1 MGCSLGGQKN
11 PRDQREQSSMDLPSP
26 ITRTPSLSCL
36 VMLLVLDSLKKPLSV
51 SVSLPA
57 PLSLSLSLYLCHWTG
72 LPASQ
77 GKWNSP
83 TFHIHSPS
91 SCSLYHAPKH
101 AINAYSKYH
110 MVYYQQTLKLLKTL
124 KITNFKTYK
133 INQTTYKLIRIFIL
147 KKNQGIFKNLNQL
160 SIKFAG
166 PL

>member
-1 MGCSLGGQKN
+1 MWGEGWGADGVFIGWSKEPTWLAGTVFHGSAFSDHEDPLSILLSNAISIRQSQK
-11 PRDQREQSSMDLPSP
+11 
-26 ITRTPSLSCL
+26 T
-36 VMLLVLDSLKKPLSV
+36 SV

-147 KKNQGIFKNLNQL
+147 KKKQGIFKNLN
-160 SIKFAG
+160 
-166 PL
+166 

>member
-1 MGCSLGGQKN
+1 
-11 PRDQREQSSMDLPSP
+11 MDLPSP

-57 PLSLSLSLYLCHWTG
+57 PLSLSLSLSLSLYLCHWTG

-91 SCSLYHAPKH
+91 SCSLYHAPSTPLMLI
-101 AINAYSKYH
+101 ANTIGYII
-110 MVYYQQTLKLLKTL
+110 QQTLKLLKTL
-124 KITNFKTYK
+124 KIINFKTYK
-133 INQTTYKLIRIFIL
+133 INCTIYKLIRTFIL
-147 KKNQGIFKNLNQL
+147 KKIPRYIQK
-160 SIKFAG
+160 
-166 PL
+166 P